1 MDGNHMRDCNGICWR
16 GCSKGGPFS
25 ICGMGYSKGDPFDMC
40 GRGAVTK
47 LFLSNIINHGERWCN
62 KLGSHL
68 SVLELFYEQRMVV
81 YKEALIHRCH

>member
-1 MDGNHMRDCNGICWR
+1 MCGWQSHERLQWYLLE

-47 LFLSNIINHGERWCN
+47 LFLSNIINHGER
-62 KLGSHL
+62 
-68 SVLELFYEQRMVV
+68 
-81 YKEALIHRCH
+81 